1 MHTDKKSS
9 TRRANR
15 PAADPAR
22 HARKCEICHHSE
34 RDAIEGEFI
43 DWHHPDTIVDDYELN
58 SRASIYRHAHAV
70 GLFRRRRRNLR
81 CALELVIQEA
91 ERTSPTADAIIR
103 AVRAHSRVTSS
114 GRWIEA
120 PKYVVISRGPDVLPP
135 GQLRPADGDPNNP
148 FLIETPK
155 RLEMPLNSRKQRVGP
170 SSNRDKIAPSL

>member
-15 PAADPAR
+15 SAADPAR
-22 HARKCEICHHSE
+22 HARKCEICHHSD

-43 DWHHPDTIVDDYELN
+43 DWHPPDTIVDDYELN

-135 GQLRPADGDPNNP
+135 GQRGAAGDDPNKA

-155 RLEMPLNSRKQRVGP
+155 RLEIALTDTKQTMEVL
-170 SSNRDKIAPSL
+170 SNRDNFAP